1 MRKWTTRF
9 LTSLIAALIAAQVGL
24 VSSARAQSAE
34 VPFSNFDE
42 LGEYAQRLTEENSF
56 SGVVLV
62 AKDGKPIFHKAYGL
76 ASKSFHVPN
85 RLDTKFNIGSLNKLF
100 TSVAV
105 SQLAASGKL
114 SYDDALGKHLEGFP
128 TEAAEK
134 VTIRHLLQM
143 KSGWGDYWTND
154 TYRATWFRLRT
165 VADYMDFLKEMPL
178 GFEPGTR
185 MEHSNTSFEILGAV
199 IEKVSGQD
207 YYDYIRQ
214 HVYAPAG
221 MTNTDSYDRDG
232 PAEDLATNYT
242 NMNPSDPVQDGYQ
255 WSNTYMLP
263 PRGTP
268 AGGGYSTTGNLLKFD
283 LALRDHTLLNEKH
296 TNLLFSRYEGGLE
309 DEFRAPERP
318 FMFAGGASG
327 LNSLLGIDLKN
338 GYTVVVLS
346 NYDPPIAIE
355 IGRSILQM
363 LKDSPP
369 KAGESS

>member
-1 MRKWTTRF
+1 MRKGTTCSA
-9 LTSLIAALIAAQVGL
+9 TPLIAALIAAHVGL
-24 VSSARAQSAE
+24 VSSAQAQSAE
-34 VPFSNFDE
+34 IPFSTFDE
-42 LGEYAQRLTEENSF
+42 LDVYAQSLTEENSF

-62 AKDGKPIFHKAYGL
+62 ARDGKPIFHKAYGL
-76 ASKSFHVPN
+76 ASKNFQVPN

-100 TSVAV
+100 TSVAI
-105 SQLAASGKL
+105 SQLAARGEL
-114 SYDDALGKHLEGFP
+114 SYDDTLGKHLEGFS

-154 TYRATWFRLRT
+154 TYRESWFRLRT
-165 VADYMDFLKEMPL
+165 VDDYMDFLKKMPL
-178 GFEPGTR
+178 DFEPGTR

-199 IEKVSGQD
+199 IEKASGQD

-214 HVYAPAG
+214 HVYVPVG
-221 MTNTDSYDRDG
+221 MTNTDSYHRDG
-232 PAEDLATNYT
+232 PAKNLASNYT
-242 NMNPSDPVQDGYQ
+242 NNNPSDPVHEGYL
-255 WSNTYMLP
+255 WSNSYMLP

-268 AGGGYSTTGNLLKFD
+268 AGGGYSTTRDLLKFD
-283 LALRDHTLLNEKH
+283 LSLRNDILLDEKH
-296 TNLLFSRYEGGLE
+296 TNLFFRRYEGELG
-309 DEFRAPERP
+309 DEYQKPERP
-318 FMFAGGASG
+318 LMLAGGASG
-327 LNSLLGIDLKN
+327 LNSFLGIDLKN

-369 KAGESS
+369 ETAEAS

>member
-1 MRKWTTRF
+1 MRKGATCSA
-9 LTSLIAALIAAQVGL
+9 TSLIAALIAAHVGL
-24 VSSARAQSAE
+24 IPSANAQSAE
-34 VPFSNFDE
+34 VPFSTFDE
-42 LGEYAQRLTEENSF
+42 LDVYAQRLTEENSF

-62 AKDGKPIFHKAYGL
+62 AKDGEPIFHKAYGL
-76 ASKSFHVPN
+76 ASKNFQVPN

-105 SQLAASGKL
+105 SQLAARGKL
-114 SYDDALGKHLEGFP
+114 SYDDTLGKHLEGFS

-154 TYRATWFRLRT
+154 TYRESWFRLRT
-165 VADYMDFLKEMPL
+165 VDDYMDFLKKMPL

-199 IEKVSGQD
+199 IEKASGQD

-214 HVYAPAG
+214 HVYVPAG

-232 PAEDLATNYT
+232 PVGNLATNYT
-242 NMNPSDPVQDGYQ
+242 NMNPSDPVHEGYR
-255 WSNTYMLP
+255 WSNTYMLS

-268 AGGGYSTTGNLLKFD
+268 AGGGYSTTGDLLKFD
-283 LALRDHTLLNEKH
+283 LALRDHKLLDEKH
-296 TNLLFSRYEGGLE
+296 TNLLFRRYEGGLE
-309 DEFRAPERP
+309 DEFRKPVRP
-318 FMFAGGASG
+318 LMYAGGAFG
-327 LNSLLGIDLKN
+327 LNSLLGIDLDN
-338 GYTVVVLS
+338 GYTIVVMS

-369 KAGESS
+369 ETAEAS